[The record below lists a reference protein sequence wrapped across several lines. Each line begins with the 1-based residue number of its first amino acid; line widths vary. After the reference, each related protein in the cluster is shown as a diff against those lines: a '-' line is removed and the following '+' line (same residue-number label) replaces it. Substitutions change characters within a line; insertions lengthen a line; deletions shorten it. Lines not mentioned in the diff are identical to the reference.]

1 MSITESGEAAK
12 MPSVPP
18 AQNKEVAPK
27 QEQSSTSANTME
39 SQITKGKGK
48 EVSKPIT
55 SEDMGEKKLSNAEL
69 KAKQKAEKAAKRA
82 AAKGQQNA
90 AEVVTQSSPAPKAGK
105 QPQQQQSRKQQGN
118 AGPSEGRNLPVRG
131 GPSRA
136 AVAPVVPDVPKKED
150 KSVEFF
156 RHLYKPRTFT
166 LAGVNKDVHP
176 AVLALG
182 LQISNYTICGSD
194 ARLVATLQAFKRVCI
209 PFQDTG
215 KQMVIDL

>member
-1 MSITESGEAAK
+1 MTTTEAPAPTEVPKVEAQVPEVVKPQEEPKTPAADLNGEDGKKQDA
-12 MPSVPP
+12 P
-18 AQNKEVAPK
+18 APAE
-27 QEQSSTSANTME
+27 
-39 SQITKGKGK
+39 
-48 EVSKPIT
+48 
-55 SEDMGEKKLSNAEL
+55 EKKLSNAEM

-82 AAKGQQNA
+82 AAKGQQMA
-90 AEVVTQSSPAPKAGK
+90 AEVAPTAHSTPASKAEAGK
-105 QPQQQQSRKQQGN
+105 GGKPQQKKQGH
-118 AGPSEGRNLPVRG
+118 APAAESKGLPVRG
-131 GPSRA
+131 GPQK

-182 LQISNYTICGSD
+182 LQMSNYTICGSC

-209 PFQDTG
+209 
-215 KQMVIDL
+215 LCLL